1 MTSGCAIR
9 SVRRWTLLCLL
20 GLGSSLQSALL
31 AQDVPPPVPPAAV
44 EEDVVPAP
52 EPAMTAPAPAPA
64 AKPAAPKP
72 PPQPWKPVFYNNDFG
87 YKQDP
92 NHTPLFG
99 ENFKDVPLDE
109 ILPADVF
116 SDTTV
121 SFGGELRFRYMDER
135 NRLRPQGNTTRN
147 MYDLWR
153 WRNYVDVKHGDWL
166 RGYVEMIDASIFHN
180 DLPPTGIDENRW
192 DLQNYFVDIAP
203 LAIDDQQVWF
213 RAGRQELIYGSQR
226 LLSPL
231 DWANTRRNFEGF
243 KVFTKGDAWD
253 LDAWVTNPVNTATP
267 NDGPLSR
274 FDNSFD
280 SRNQDRVFTGAW
292 ATYKGLK
299 DHTFDYYFLWDH
311 TSQNNA
317 GGPNLAAYP
326 LGNRYLTA
334 TRWLGNYACSGD
346 RVLHGEIEGGYQFG
360 NDHGNPVSAGFLTVG
375 AGHTWKDLPWEPN
388 FWVYYDW
395 ASGDNNPD
403 AGTNGTFFQYFGLV
417 HAYLG
422 LIDNIARQN
431 ISDVNWRFT
440 VKPHKKVSFMTAQH
454 FFSKANSHDYLY
466 NAGGARIG
474 AEHRQQHRPGARPRR
489 DLHPQ
494 PELQRR
500 SRLLLVLVRQRLRH
514 NAAGYRPA
522 VLPADD
528 LPVLKSRQWSV
539 VSCQWR

>member
-1 MTSGCAIR
+1 MVSGYANR
-9 SVRRWTLLCLL
+9 SGRRWALLCLL
-20 GLGSSLQSALL
+20 GLGSGIESALL
-31 AQDVPPPVPPAAV
+31 AQDVPPPVPPATA
-44 EEDVVPAP
+44 EEGDVVPAP
-52 EPAMTAPAPAPA
+52 EPVMTAPAPAPA

-72 PPQPWKPVFYNNDFG
+72 PPQPWKPLFFDNDFS
-87 YKQDP
+87 YKKDP
-92 NHTPLFG
+92 NHTPLLG
-99 ENFKDVPLDE
+99 ENFKEIPLDE
-109 ILPADVF
+109 IFPADVF

-135 NRLRPQGNTTRN
+135 NRLRPLGNTKRN

-153 WRNYVDVKHGDWL
+153 WRNYLDIKHSDWL

-203 LAIDDQQVWF
+203 LELNDQKVWF
-213 RAGRQELIYGSQR
+213 RAGRQELLYGSQR
-226 LLSPL
+226 LVSPL

-243 KVFTKGDAWD
+243 KVFTKGEAWD
-253 LDAWVTNPVNTATP
+253 IDAWVTNPVNTATP

-292 ATYKGLK
+292 ATYKGVK

-334 TRWLGNYACSGD
+334 TRWLGNYAYSGD
-346 RVLHGEIEGGYQFG
+346 GVLHGEVEGGYQFG
-360 NDHGNPVSAGFLTVG
+360 NDHGRRVNAGFVTVG
-375 AGHTWKDLPWEPN
+375 AGHTWKSLPWEPN
-388 FWVYYDW
+388 LWFYYDW
-395 ASGDNNPD
+395 ASGDGDPD
-403 AGTNGTFFQYFGLV
+403 AGGTNSTFFQYFGLV

-431 ISDVNWRFT
+431 ISDVNWKFT
-440 VKPHKKVSFMTAQH
+440 VKPHKKVTFLTAQH
-454 FFSKANSHDYLY
+454 FFSKANSNDYLY
-466 NAGGARIG
+466 NVTGARIG
-474 AEHRQQHRPGARPRR
+474 APDTGSDIGQ
-489 DLHPQ
+489 
-494 PELQRR
+494 ELD
-500 SRLLLVLVRQRLRH
+500 LLLTYNH
-514 NAAGYRPA
+514 NQNFSVEAGYFWFWYGA
-522 VLPADD
+522 VFDTMPRDTAQQFYLQTTF
-528 LPVLKSRQWSV
+528 RY
-539 VSCQWR
+539 